1 MEHESAGRPVT
12 PPGGLALG
20 GYEVYRNQ
28 LKKDRVREYR
38 QSLLKQQN
46 EQWLQRAKEFQLDTS
61 PSHEGHLESE
71 RPLVGSPRNVIVDY
85 KKLKEELS
93 SERKNDYNRLLAQV
107 KPVHRELGVHYY
119 QVF

>member
-1 MEHESAGRPVT
+1 M
-12 PPGGLALG
+12 
-20 GYEVYRNQ
+20 
-28 LKKDRVREYR
+28 
-38 QSLLKQQN
+38 
-46 EQWLQRAKEFQLDTS
+46 
-61 PSHEGHLESE
+61 ESE